1 MKKKKNPYKNKGVI
15 EAIDLA
21 EVQFRDEYVN
31 EILKAMER
39 ICGNPG
45 NTPEHRAT
53 LSMEWILRFAQ
64 TNLSTLSE
72 AEWNI
77 LRYEV
82 TYFAEHGPY
91 LKGTSE
97 TQGSRMSAKFN
108 WISLVS
114 TSDIPEKVTHKEA
127 FELECIASKSGTAD
141 IQKIA
146 QRLLD
151 NLIKYGKIEFQVPKI
166 VISLTN
172 LNRLGKA
179 SVNEKQI
186 DLGWHKWISADS
198 FKLTFAYYL
207 VELLSQHAHKILQCP
222 ALDCQK
228 IFLSGRKDQ
237 KYCSIQCQGRTYLR
251 EYRSTPRE
259 RIGKKGR
266 PKKRG

>member
-1 MKKKKNPYKNKGVI
+1 MNDGVI

-31 EILKAMER
+31 KIQNAMER
-39 ICGNPG
+39 ITGVPR
-45 NTPEHRAT
+45 NTPKHRST

-72 AEWNI
+72 AKWNI

-82 TYFAEHGPY
+82 TFFAEHGPY

-114 TSDIPEKVTHKEA
+114 TSDIPEGVTHREA
-127 FELECIASKSGTAD
+127 FELERIAPKSGTAD
-141 IQKIA
+141 IQKIT
-146 QRLLD
+146 QGLLD
-151 NLIKYGKIEFQVPKI
+151 DLVKSGKIEFHIPKI
-166 VISLTN
+166 VIGLTN

-179 SVNEKQI
+179 SVNGKQI
-186 DLGWHKWISADS
+186 DLGWHKWISAGS
-198 FKLTFAYYL
+198 HKLTFAYYL
-207 VELLSQHAHKILQCP
+207 VELLSQYAHKILRCP
-222 ALDCQK
+222 ALDCHK
-228 IFLSGRKDQ
+228 IFLSSRKDQ
-237 KYCSIQCQGRTYLR
+237 KYCSIKCQGRTYLR
-251 EYRSTPRE
+251 EYRSTPWE

-266 PKKRG
+266 PKKRS